1 MHTHTYT
8 KTDRRT
14 RIGLFSFMVIYT
26 LLKSYLVIS
35 SVKISIL
42 SVKKKQ
48 AQSGSNV
55 TIFQY
60 NDFSCQVTTGTFSS
74 KL

>member
-14 RIGLFSFMVIYT
+14 RIGLFWFMVIYT

-60 NDFSCQVTTGTFSS
+60 NFHV
-74 KL
+74 K